1 MQIKINTDNNIQG
14 DERLK
19 DVARGLVEQ
28 GLGHVLA
35 RLTRVE
41 VHLQDENAHK
51 GGSDDIRCMIE
62 ARPEGLAPQAATH
75 NDADI
80 EAAVRGA
87 AKKLRNLLESE
98 FGKLDPRRATLRLRR
113 GGGPGGGGHRAPP
126 ARSGH
131 ALAPCPSG
139 PVVPSVLRGT

>member
-1 MQIKINTDNNIQG
+1 MQIKINTDHNIHG

-19 DVARGLVEQ
+19 EAARALVEQ

-41 VHLQDENAHK
+41 VHLQDENAQK

-62 ARPEGLAPQAATH
+62 ARPEGMAPQAVTH
-75 NDADI
+75 NDADVD
-80 EAAVRGA
+80 AALRGA

-98 FGKLDPRRATLRLRR
+98 FGKLDRKR
-113 GGGPGGGGHRAPP
+113 
-126 ARSGH
+126 
-131 ALAPCPSG
+131 
-139 PVVPSVLRGT
+139 

>member
-1 MQIKINTDNNIQG
+1 MQIKINTDRNIQG

-19 DVARGLVEQ
+19 EAARALVEQ

-41 VHLQDENAHK
+41 VHLQDENAQK
-51 GGSDDIRCMIE
+51 GGADDIRCMIE
-62 ARPEGLAPQAATH
+62 ARPEGMGPQAATH
-75 NDADI
+75 NDADV

-98 FGKLDPRRATLRLRR
+98 FGKLDRKR
-113 GGGPGGGGHRAPP
+113 
-126 ARSGH
+126 
-131 ALAPCPSG
+131 
-139 PVVPSVLRGT
+139 